1 MIQDHEIPS
10 HRDLYLLVQD
20 LTSKYDKLQKD
31 YSILSKYVYENKGS
45 IMSIEDILR
54 ACEKPTIDYINW
66 LENMVLTRTHLEY
79 VFNSGYVNG
88 IAYILEDLYQT
99 TSNGEI
105 IPIQVFKG
113 KDKAFFA
120 YNDGK
125 WIKADINT
133 LIRKI
138 AKNILTLFSDWQKEN
153 ASKMQE
159 DHFSSLYI
167 ENLNKVMGGKTSIE
181 IQNKKIAN
189 KFYRGL

>member
-1 MIQDHEIPS
+1 MLQEDEIPS

-31 YSILSKYVYENKGS
+31 YSILSKYVYENKGR
-45 IMSIEDILR
+45 ISIEDILR
-54 ACEKPTIDYINW
+54 TCEKPELDYINW

-88 IAYILEDLYQT
+88 ITYILEDLCQT
-99 TSNGEI
+99 TNGEI
-105 IPIQVFKG
+105 IPIQVFKD
-113 KDKAFFA
+113 KDKAFFI

-125 WIKADINT
+125 WLKDDINT

-167 ENLNKVMGGKTSIE
+167 ENLNKVIGGKTSIE
-181 IQNKKIAN
+181 IQNKKIEN